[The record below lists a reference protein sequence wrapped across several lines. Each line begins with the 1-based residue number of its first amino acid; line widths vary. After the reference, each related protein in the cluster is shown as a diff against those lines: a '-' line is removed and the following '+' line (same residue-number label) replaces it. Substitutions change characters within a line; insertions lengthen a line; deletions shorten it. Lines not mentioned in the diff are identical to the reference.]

1 MFLLFFPFG
10 VLRKKKR
17 KGKKKRTH
25 IPKDKLQN
33 HFRIQTCWGE
43 ELRGPGC
50 AAPQDGTCLVCARL
64 SPPKEATEE
73 KQLSGR

>member
-1 MFLLFFPFG
+1 MILTSYFFLKFKVIILTSMLLLFFPFG
-10 VLRKKKR
+10 DLREKKRKRKR

-43 ELRGPGC
+43 P
-50 AAPQDGTCLVCARL
+50 
-64 SPPKEATEE
+64 
-73 KQLSGR
+73 